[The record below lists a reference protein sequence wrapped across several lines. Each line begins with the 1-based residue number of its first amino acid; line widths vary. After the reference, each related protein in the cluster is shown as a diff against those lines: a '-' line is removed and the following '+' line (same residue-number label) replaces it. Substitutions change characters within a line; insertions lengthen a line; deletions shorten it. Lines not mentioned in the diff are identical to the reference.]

1 MGNFG
6 LTALIAGLFFVDFI
20 LHIFQYSHLQRQ
32 KSSLT
37 SGVLV
42 FMIIYALLGILMLQS
57 ISWIKYLALVIP
69 LFGGI
74 SLIFT
79 LKRFMLPKWINFS
92 ILIIDFSIVAAII
105 FGLMTNL

>member
-1 MGNFG
+1 MGDFD
-6 LTALIAGLFFVDFI
+6 LTAFIAGLFFVDFV

-32 KSSLT
+32 KSPLT

-42 FMIIYALLGILMLQS
+42 FMIIYALLGILMLQP
-57 ISWIKYLALVIP
+57 ISWIKYVAMAIP

-79 LKRFMLPKWINFS
+79 LKRFMLPKWINYS
-92 ILIIDFSIVAAII
+92 ILIADFSIVAAII
-105 FGLMTNL
+105 LGLMTNQ